1 MEGCSFQRRNEILG
15 TKVEIKRDTET
26 YFEIKRQKEN
36 NDNKERLKN
45 TFENQISCLHFK
57 LQF

>member
-36 NDNKERLKN
+36 YDNKERLKIRLRIRFHVC
-45 TFENQISCLHFK
+45 T
-57 LQF
+57 